1 MTPERLANSIDGL
14 IITANEKYASRIS
27 RVQNQLYDALIAK
40 LKDVEVDNDGY
51 IKQTAANRKVLREAQ
66 NVFDS
71 TISNSIY
78 EPALSDHLKVIPS
91 INELNN
97 DYFETISSAFKP
109 NRVFIQSLQ
118 TSTIETLNTYI
129 LQDGLTAQI
138 KLPLNE
144 ILNQNINSGGSYSGM
159 VKQLETFIKGNNE
172 VEGRLLRYT
181 KTYVSDALF
190 NYSRAYQQAVTSDLG
205 LTWYLYSGG
214 LMDKSRPFCVERA
227 GKFYQEEEIKA
238 WASLEWQ
245 GKNSLTTESS
255 IFIYAAGHNCR
266 HQIIPVS
273 EILVPQEDLDRVSK

>member
-1 MTPERLANSIDGL
+1 MTPSRLANSIDGL
-14 IITANEKYASRIS
+14 IVTANERYANRIS
-27 RVQNQLYDALIAK
+27 RVQDQLYNAMVGK
-40 LKDVEVDNDGY
+40 LKDLELDGDGY
-51 IKQTAANRKVLREAQ
+51 IKQSAANRKILRDAQ
-66 NVFDS
+66 NVFDT
-71 TISNSIY
+71 TISNSVY
-78 EPALSDHLKVIPS
+78 EPALADHLKVIPS

-109 NRVFIQSLQ
+109 NRVFIQNLQ
-118 TSTIETLNTYI
+118 SSTIETLNTYI

-144 ILNQNINSGGSYSGM
+144 ILNQNVNSGGSYTGM

-181 KTYVSDALF
+181 KTYVSDTLF
-190 NYSRAYQQAVTSDLG
+190 NYARAYQQAVTSDLG
-205 LTWYLYSGG
+205 LSWYLYSGG

-227 GKFYQEEEIKA
+227 GKFFHENEIKE

-245 GKNSLTTESS
+245 GKNPLTTESS
-255 IFIYAAGHNCR
+255 IFVYVAGWNCK
-266 HQIIPVS
+266 HQLIPVS